1 MPDQP
6 VRVGLF
12 VTCLVDLFRPSVG
25 FAAVKLLEAAGC
37 TVEVPRLQTCCGQ
50 PAYNSGD
57 KADAQALARQ
67 VMDAFEGFDYVVAPS
82 GSCAGQIRAHY
93 PEMFADDPAQ
103 FQRAQHLAKRT
114 YELVSF
120 LVDVRGMDR
129 VAAHYDGKVTYHDS
143 CSGLRELGVKQQP
156 RRLLASVDGLKLAE
170 LPGAEICCGFGGTF
184 CIKYPEISD
193 KMLAEK
199 TADIG
204 ATGADTLL
212 AGDLGCLLNM
222 AGKLHRQGKS
232 VRVRHVAE
240 VLADM
245 TGELPPIGAP
255 AEETR

>member
-1 MPDQP
+1 MSDRP

-12 VTCLVDLFRPSVG
+12 VTCLVDLFRPTVG

-50 PAYNSGD
+50 PAYNSG
-57 KADAQALARQ
+57 ARQDAKDLARR
-67 VMDAFEGFDYVVAPS
+67 VVDAFEGVDYVVVPS

-93 PEMFADDPAQ
+93 PEMFADEPAMA
-103 FQRAQHLAKRT
+103 QRVQHLALRT

-120 LVDVRGMDR
+120 LVDVCGMTG
-129 VAAHYDGKVTYHDS
+129 VAARYAGTVTYHDA
-143 CSGLRELGVKQQP
+143 CSGLRELGVKEQP
-156 RRLLASVDGLKLAE
+156 RRLLASVAGLSLKE
-170 LPGAEICCGFGGTF
+170 LPGSEVCCGFGGTF

-193 KMLAEK
+193 KMVSEK
-199 TADIG
+199 AADIA

-222 AGKLHRQGKS
+222 AGKLHRLGTPVS
-232 VRVRHVAE
+232 ARHVAE

-245 TGELPPIGAP
+245 TESVAPIGAP
-255 AEETR
+255 QGAR